1 MSHYRNPL
9 PSYLPQ
15 ELRAAARHI
24 ILRRGQPLFSI
35 GDPIKSLYYVA
46 EGEIRLVHFMPN
58 GDEIVLQSITAGN
71 ALAECSAC
79 LNDYTCLA
87 EATRNS
93 RVLAVPLDLFNQFL
107 SENAAFAAA
116 WAYDLATRMRD
127 LYMRYERL
135 KMRTARERVLHYL
148 ATQPHSSNGVTL
160 DFSARV
166 WAHELGL
173 SHESLYRTLAA
184 LEKEDVLIRKGR
196 HLTLTSTC
204 RKETLLETNRGASTA
219 RRAVGV

>member
-15 ELRAAARHI
+15 TLRAAARQI
-24 ILRRGQPLFSI
+24 VLRRGQPLFSI
-35 GDPIKSLYYVA
+35 GDPIKSLFYIA

-58 GDEIVLQSITAGN
+58 GDEIVLQSVTAGH

-79 LNDYTCLA
+79 LNDYTCMA
-87 EATRNS
+87 EATRHS

-107 SENAAFAAA
+107 AENAAFASA

-127 LYMRYERL
+127 LYMRCERL

-148 ATQPHSSNGVTL
+148 ATLPCDGKGVML
-160 DFSARV
+160 EYSART

-173 SHESLYRTLAA
+173 SHESLYRTLAS
-184 LEKEDVLIRKGR
+184 LEKEGILKRKGR
-196 HLTLTSTC
+196 HLMMPSIC
-204 RKETLLETNRGASTA
+204 KPKNHPKENHVTPMVKRTA
-219 RRAVGV
+219 GV